1 MNTAVG
7 VHVHSMAFDVK
18 LHVPLWLDV
27 CTSANVVFGGQ
38 NKFVVEHPLRFMVQD
53 CRRVQLDNLVVFY
66 SQVMPCALQMS
77 HLHNKERERKKH
89 NNPRRIRQRQNRQ
102 NEENLLL
109 AM

>member
-1 MNTAVG
+1 MCIQCRLT
-7 VHVHSMAFDVK
+7 K

-66 SQVMPCALQMS
+66 SQVMPRALQMS
-77 HLHNKERERKKH
+77 HLHDKRERKKTTPDH
-89 NNPRRIRQRQNRQ
+89 T
-102 NEENLLL
+102 EEFGKGKIDK
-109 AM
+109 MRKTSC